1 MSCVEFRFAA
11 VTCMYMYMYLM
22 LSYLC
27 SPDGKLLATMGGSPD
42 FMLTLWDWRQEK
54 IVLRSKAF
62 SQDVFRVTFST
73 ELDGQLTSSGT
84 GHIRFWKMARTFTG
98 LKLQGQ
104 LGKFGRTEISDIEGY
119 VELPDGKVLSGCE
132 WGNLLLWDGGLI
144 KVEISRKG
152 RKPCHHGNIDQII
165 MDEGELMTIGED
177 GYIRVRSSV
186 TSSRSGRSAS
196 QTVINQIFCDPTHL
210 LTFYET
216 GC

>member
-1 MSCVEFRFAA
+1 
-11 VTCMYMYMYLM
+11 
-22 LSYLC
+22 
-27 SPDGKLLATMGGSPD
+27 MGGKPD
-42 FMLTLWDWRQEK
+42 FMLTLWDWKQEK

-152 RKPCHHGNIDQII
+152 KKPCHQGNIEQII

-177 GYIRVRSSV
+177 GYIRVRPPPLV
-186 TSSRSGRSAS
+186 L
-196 QTVINQIFCDPTHL
+196 H
-210 LTFYET
+210 
-216 GC
+216 